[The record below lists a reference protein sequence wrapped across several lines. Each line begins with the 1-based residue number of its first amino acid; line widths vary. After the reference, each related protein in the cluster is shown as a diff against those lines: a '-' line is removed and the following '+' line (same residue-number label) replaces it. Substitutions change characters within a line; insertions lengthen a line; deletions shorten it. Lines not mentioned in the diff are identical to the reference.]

1 MVLKSKLS
9 TPKTP
14 TNPILPVIR
23 ARKNENLSIQ
33 QNPPHREILVRNIS
47 KLIQHLSTFYSVW
60 KPSEWFCVWFQLFL
74 GSIYFLLSYSTSS
87 GDQTIVVAWFPS
99 EQTDRNIDDFELPEG
114 GELALKGLKIGF
126 GTNGENWPRQLYWYS
141 PDFKENFRE
150 CLSAPIELTICVT
163 HFSWFLTIRL
173 RWTGSKTTQNGF
185 WPKRWKLA
193 TSIVLI

>member
-1 MVLKSKLS
+1 MVIKSKLS

-47 KLIQHLSTFYSVW
+47 KLIRHLSMFYSVW
-60 KPSEWFCVWFQLFL
+60 KPSGWFCIWFQLFL
-74 GSIYFLLSYSTSS
+74 GSIYFVLSYSTSS

-114 GELALKGLKIGF
+114 GELALEGLEIGF
-126 GTNGENWPRQLYWYS
+126 GTNGENWQRQMYWNS
-141 PDFKENFRE
+141 PDFKGNFRE
-150 CLSAPIELTICVT
+150 CLSAPIELAICVT
-163 HFSWFLTIRL
+163 HFSRF
-173 RWTGSKTTQNGF
+173 
-185 WPKRWKLA
+185 
-193 TSIVLI
+193 